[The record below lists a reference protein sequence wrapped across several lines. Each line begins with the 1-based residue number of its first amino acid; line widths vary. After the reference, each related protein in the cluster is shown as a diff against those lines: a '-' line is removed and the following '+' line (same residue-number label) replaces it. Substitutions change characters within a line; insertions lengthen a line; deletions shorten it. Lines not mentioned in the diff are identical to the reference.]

1 MISKKLQKMLAE
13 QVGNELTASQ
23 AYMGMSIYFG
33 LENNDTWANIFK
45 EQSEEERGH
54 AKKIVDFLVD
64 TDTSFEIPAVPA
76 GTTKYKSGLEV
87 VEKALANEQQVT
99 KQFHAMAE
107 AALAEKDYTSF
118 QFLQWFIEEQV
129 EEESTMDRYIT
140 IWKGE
145 TNPVRAEMIVAELA
159 EHSGGGGE

>member
-1 MISKKLQKMLAE
+1 MISKKLQTMLTE
-13 QVGNELTASQ
+13 QVGHELAASQ
-23 AYMGMSIYFG
+23 YYMGMAIYFG

-45 EQSEEERGH
+45 VQSEEERGH

-64 TDTSFEIPAVPA
+64 TDTKFDIPAIPL
-76 GTTKYKSGLEV
+76 GTTKFASGLEV

-99 KQFHAMAE
+99 TQFHAMAE
-107 AALAEKDYTSF
+107 TALSEKDFTSF

-145 TNPVRAEMIVAELA
+145 TNPVRAEMIVAELS
-159 EHSGGGGE
+159 EHSSGGE